1 MSGAPKN
8 HVQCRL
14 LRWEDPN
21 DPNNDRRKEY
31 ICWIPEKHAVE
42 LKTLRIKQEDDSW
55 QDGWI
60 VMNVY
65 TKIPTAVVEERSQDY
80 KNTRKASDI

>member
-14 LRWEDPN
+14 VKWTDPDN
-21 DPNNDRRKEY
+21 AYNDRRKEY
-31 ICWIPEKHAVE
+31 VCWIPEKYAVE
-42 LKTLRIKQEDDSW
+42 LKTLRIKQEDGTW
-55 QDGWI
+55 EDGWT
-60 VMNVY
+60 VMKVY
-65 TKIPTAVVEERSQDY
+65 TALPTAVVEERSQDY